1 MQGDDNCIDDIARR
15 ASRVGR
21 AAFSTLSL
29 SPTSETQQTL
39 DYEALLLAIAGHD
52 LRQPLQA
59 IQSEGRQTMR
69 VLVVGGGIGG
79 LSTAIALRY
88 QGVDALVL
96 EQTKVLTEIGAGIQI
111 AANAAI
117 VLRQLGLERAIRSV
131 GVKPQSYDY
140 RDLRTGKMLYQAP
153 LGDEAAGRYGAPM
166 YNIHRADLIQILADA
181 VPAEAKRYDARVI
194 DVSQDADGVEVKLQ
208 DGTTVCGDALIGCD
222 GIHSVVRRH
231 QRGEEQK
238 HFANIL
244 MWRSLI
250 PAEKLEGLNLEER
263 GNYWF
268 GPGRTL
274 ITYWV
279 RPKKLY
285 SILASVPAHE
295 VQRESWD
302 DSGDISEMLRSFD
315 DAEPRARKML
325 EQCPSVFITGMFYRD
340 PVDSWTNGRI
350 TLLGDAAHPM
360 VPFLAAGAGQGI
372 EDAWTFAHVLARRP
386 DDVPGAL
393 LEYERRRLPRTTRIQ
408 AGARAAV
415 KLMHEN
421 DAQRVRDRN
430 GRWKGMARI
439 DPMAETSWG
448 LAWAYNV
455 VKAVERPP
463 GEVLNVTGLREGKRL
478 QRPEGQRA
486 FDLWKYA
493 FRPEDVACGHD
504 GLREAYERF
513 LTKNFP
519 LPDEFSAVKDEFGD
533 VRAWRVAAV
542 DAPRGNVALHFHG
555 GGYLIGS
562 AKGSLE
568 YASRLAAAIDGACYT
583 VDYRLAPEHP
593 YPAAIDDAVAS
604 YRALLALGIP
614 AKSILISGESA
625 GGGLAVALVLAL
637 RNAGDPLPAAIF
649 AVAPFADLTLS
660 GPSVRAFNGDDPAA
674 NRDLLTFMA
683 ASYFQGH
690 EPTDPLVSPLFG
702 DLAGL
707 PPLFVA
713 AAQGEVLLSD
723 ATRLAERAQKA
734 GVEVTLR
741 LIEDSV
747 HVYTIFPFLPET
759 KSTME
764 EVAVWARQHL
774 LQNDT
779 SPQNNQEHRHQDD
792 AQRKLCEP

>member
-1 MQGDDNCIDDIARR
+1 
-15 ASRVGR
+15 
-21 AAFSTLSL
+21 
-29 SPTSETQQTL
+29 
-39 DYEALLLAIAGHD
+39 
-52 LRQPLQA
+52 
-59 IQSEGRQTMR
+59 MR
-69 VLVVGGGIGG
+69 VLVAGGGIGG
-79 LSTAIALRY
+79 LTTAIALRH

-96 EQTKVLTEIGAGIQI
+96 EQAPALNEIGAGIQI

-117 VLRQLGLERAIRSV
+117 VLRELGLESAMRAV

-140 RDLRTGKMLYQAP
+140 RDLRTGRMLYQAP

-166 YNIHRADLIQILADA
+166 YNIHRADLVQLLFDA
-181 VPAEAKRYDARVI
+181 VPPEAKKLGARCIGVA
-194 DVSQDADGVEVKLQ
+194 QDEDGVEVTLQ
-208 DGTTVCGDALIGCD
+208 TGEKVRGDALVGCD
-222 GIHSVVRRH
+222 GIHSAVRRH
-231 QRGEEQK
+231 LRGEEAK

-250 PAEKLEGLNLEER
+250 PAERLEGLNLEER

-315 DAEPRARKML
+315 DAEPRARRML
-325 EQCPSVFITGMFYRD
+325 EQCRSVFITGMYYRD
-340 PVDSWTNGRI
+340 PIDSWTKGRV

-360 VPFLAAGAGQGI
+360 VPFLAAGAGQSI
-372 EDAWTFAHVLARRP
+372 EDAWTFARVLARRQ

-415 KLMHEN
+415 KLMHES

-439 DPMAETSWG
+439 DPLAETSWG
-448 LAWAYNV
+448 LAWAYDV
-455 VKAVERPP
+455 VKAVEGPP

-478 QRPEGQRA
+478 QREVSQRA
-486 FDLWKYA
+486 FDLWKHA
-493 FRPEDVACGHD
+493 FRPEDVSRGHD
-504 GLREAYERF
+504 GLREAYDRF
-513 LTKNFP
+513 LVANFP
-519 LPDEFSAVKDEFGD
+519 LPEGVAAVEEELGD
-533 VRAWRVAAV
+533 VRAWRVAAP
-542 DAPRGNVALHFHG
+542 DAPRGNVVLHFHG

-562 AKGSLE
+562 ARGSLE
-568 YASRLAAAIDGACYT
+568 YAGRLAAAVDGTCYT

-593 YPAAIDDAVAS
+593 YPAAIDDAVMA
-604 YRALLALGIP
+604 YRALLARGIP
-614 AKSILISGESA
+614 AGSILVSGESA

-660 GPSVRAFNGDDPAA
+660 GPSIKAFNGGDPAA
-674 NRDLLTFMA
+674 NRDLLTFMG

-707 PPLFVA
+707 PPLFVTA
-713 AAQGEVLLSD
+713 TEGEVLLSD
-723 ATRLAERAQKA
+723 ATRLAERAEKS
-734 GVEVTLR
+734 GVDVTLR
-741 LIEDSV
+741 LVEDSV

-764 EVAVWARQHL
+764 EVAAWSRRHL
-774 LQNDT
+774 RCNDT
-779 SPQNNQEHRHQDD
+779 KPQAAE
-792 AQRKLCEP
+792 

>member
-1 MQGDDNCIDDIARR
+1 
-15 ASRVGR
+15 
-21 AAFSTLSL
+21 
-29 SPTSETQQTL
+29 
-39 DYEALLLAIAGHD
+39 
-52 LRQPLQA
+52 
-59 IQSEGRQTMR
+59 MR
-69 VLVVGGGIGG
+69 VIVAGGGIGG
-79 LSTAIALRY
+79 LTTAIALRH
-88 QGVDALVL
+88 QGIDVVVL
-96 EQTKVLTEIGAGIQI
+96 EQAAVLNEIGAGIQI

-117 VLRQLGLERAIRSV
+117 VLRELGLEAGMRAF
-131 GVKPQSYDY
+131 GTKPQSYDY

-166 YNIHRADLIQILADA
+166 YNVHRADLIQLLFDA
-181 VPAEAKRYDARVI
+181 VPPEAKKLGARCVA
-194 DVSQDADGVEVKLQ
+194 VSQDRDGVEATLQ
-208 DGTTVCGDALIGCD
+208 TGEKVHGDALVGCD
-222 GIHSVVRRH
+222 GIHSVVRKH
-231 QRGEEQK
+231 LRGEEEK

-250 PAEKLEGLNLEER
+250 PAERLEGLNLEER

-279 RPKKLY
+279 RPKNLY
-285 SILASVPAHE
+285 SILASVPAQE

-340 PVDSWTNGRI
+340 PIDNWTSGRI

-360 VPFLAAGAGQGI
+360 VPFLAAGAGQSI
-372 EDAWTFAHVLARRP
+372 EDAWTFARVLARRK

-393 LEYERRRLPRTTRIQ
+393 LEYQQRRLPRTTRIQ

-415 KLMHEN
+415 KLMHETES
-421 DAQRVRDRN
+421 QRVRDRN

-439 DPMAETSWG
+439 DPLAETSWG
-448 LAWAYNV
+448 LAWSYDV
-455 VKAVERPP
+455 VKAAEGPP

-478 QRPEGQRA
+478 QRPEGQGA

-493 FRPEDVACGHD
+493 FRPEDVARGHD
-504 GLREAYERF
+504 GLREAYDRF
-513 LTKNFP
+513 LTTNFP
-519 LPDEFSAVKDEFGD
+519 LPESVSAVEDELGD
-533 VRAWRVAAV
+533 VKAWCVAAP
-542 DAPRGNVALHFHG
+542 DAARGNVVLHFHG

-568 YASRLAAAIDGACYT
+568 YASRLADAVEGACYT

-593 YPAAIDDAVAS
+593 YPAAIDDAVMA
-604 YRALLALGIP
+604 YRALLARGIP
-614 AKSILISGESA
+614 ASSIMVSGESA
-625 GGGLAVALVLAL
+625 GGGLAVALLLAL
-637 RNAGDPLPAAIF
+637 RSAGEPLPAAIF
-649 AVAPFADLTLS
+649 AAAPFADLTLS
-660 GPSVRAFNGDDPAA
+660 GPTIKAFNGDDPAA
-674 NRDLLTFMA
+674 NRDLLTFMG

-707 PPLFVA
+707 PPLFVTA
-713 AAQGEVLLSD
+713 TQGEVLLSD
-723 ATRLAERAQKA
+723 TTRLAERAQKA
-734 GVEVTLR
+734 GVDVTLR
-741 LIEDSV
+741 LVDDSV

-764 EVAVWARQHL
+764 EVAAW
-774 LQNDT
+774 
-779 SPQNNQEHRHQDD
+779 
-792 AQRKLCEP
+792 AQRKLRRNDTRPQAAE